1 MQTCGTSLP
10 TILVADDDLN
20 CLSMLS
26 SALQESGHQV
36 ATATNGIEALE
47 QLRINPSIALVIT
60 DIIMP
65 VKEGIGLIRS
75 IKRLYGTTKII
86 AMTGSLNWETVLST
100 ATDFGVDVTLRKP
113 FKINR
118 LLELIELELGR

>member
-10 TILVADDDLN
+10 TILVADDDPN

-36 ATATNGIEALE
+36 ATATDGIEALE
-47 QLRINPSIALVIT
+47 QLQINPSIALVIT

-65 VKEGIGLIRS
+65 AKEGIGLIRS
-75 IKRLYGTTKII
+75 IRRLYGTIKII
-86 AMTGSLNWETVLST
+86 AMTGSVNWATVLFT
-100 ATDFGVDVTLRKP
+100 AAEFGVEVTLRKP

-118 LLELIELELGR
+118 LLELIELELGK